1 MMRESFHT
9 ATSMAEIVSAD
20 DDLAVGNGSNA
31 GREHEPADVLV
42 AQAPREDIDLGAAAN
57 GDSAAAAPPLPFA
70 FARRF
75 GVVVAEGQ
83 SDDCLTA
90 ACKAQPTL
98 ATLAEIKRVTKKR
111 LEVRVVSDGEF
122 EELLTSIYMRDASE
136 AKQMVA
142 DIGDHFDLAS
152 LADSVPETEDLLD
165 EQDDAPI
172 VRLINALLAQAI
184 REGASDVHIET
195 FEKLLQVR
203 FRVDGV
209 MREVVHPKRALAPL
223 LVSRIKVMAKL
234 DIAEKRIPQDGRIPL
249 RIGGREV
256 DVRVSTL
263 PTGNGERV
271 VLRLLDKQAGALAL
285 PNLGMEA
292 AMLERLRGVVASPH
306 GIFLVTGPTGSG
318 KTTTLYAALGEMNSD
333 STNVLTI
340 ENPIEYS
347 ISGIG
352 QTQVNEKAG
361 MTFARGLRAIL
372 RQDPDVVMV
381 GEIRDLETAQ
391 TAVQA
396 SLTGHL
402 VMSTV
407 HTNTAVGA
415 VTRLVDMGVA
425 PFLIASSV
433 VGVLAQRLVRVLCPA
448 CKVAVEPDSLERRF
462 LGEDVGSA
470 TIFRTR
476 GCDQCGHSGF
486 KGRTGIYELLTIDD
500 GFRALIHDQA
510 SEQELTRYAREN
522 SPSISDDGRSKV
534 LAGITT
540 VNEVMRVSLDG

>member
-1 MMRESFHT
+1 M
-9 ATSMAEIVSAD
+9 
-20 DDLAVGNGSNA
+20 
-31 GREHEPADVLV
+31 
-42 AQAPREDIDLGAAAN
+42 
-57 GDSAAAAPPLPFA
+57 
-70 FARRF
+70 
-75 GVVVAEGQ
+75 
-83 SDDCLTA
+83 
-90 ACKAQPTL
+90 
-98 ATLAEIKRVTKKR
+98 AEIKRVTKQPFK
-111 LEVRVVSDGEF
+111 VDVVPAQEF
-122 EELLTSIYMRDASE
+122 EELLAAVYMRDASE

-165 EQDDAPI
+165 QQDAPI
-172 VRLINALLAQAI
+172 VRLINAVLQEAI

-195 FEKLLQVR
+195 FEKFLQVR
-203 FRVDGV
+203 FRIDGV
-209 MREVVHPKRALAPL
+209 MREVVNPKRALAPL

-271 VLRLLDKQAGALAL
+271 VLRLLDKQAGALEL
-285 PNLGMEA
+285 TNLGMDDA
-292 AMLERLRGVVASPH
+292 TLTRLRHVIASPH

-318 KTTTLYAALGEMNSD
+318 KTTTLYAAMGELNSD
-333 STNVLTI
+333 SMNILTI

-347 ISGIG
+347 IAGIG
-352 QTQVNEKAG
+352 QTQVNEKAD

-381 GEIRDLETAQ
+381 GEIRDFETAE

-407 HTNTAVGA
+407 HTNTAIGA
-415 VTRLVDMGVA
+415 VTRLVDMGVE

-448 CKVAVEPDSLERRF
+448 CKVAVEPDALAMSF
-462 LGEDVGSA
+462 LGRQASGQ
-470 TIFRTR
+470 TIYQAA
-476 GCDQCGHSGF
+476 GCDECGFSGF
-486 KGRTGIYELLTIDD
+486 KGRTGIYELVVVDD
-500 GFRALIHDQA
+500 SLREMIHDRA
-510 SEQELTRYAREN
+510 SEQEMTAYARRTN
-522 SPSISDDGRSKV
+522 PGIDTDGRAKV
-534 LAGITT
+534 YSGTT
-540 VNEVMRVSLDG
+540 SAQEVMRVTLIEGANGTEKA